1 MAYYLVYGSIRVQ
14 GDITPDLLSDM
25 DMNKI
30 DNLLWLWELALHK
43 HPYLIHWTGL
53 MTYAQDRRLTLL
65 SY

>member
-30 DNLLWLWELALHK
+30 DNLLWL
-43 HPYLIHWTGL
+43 
-53 MTYAQDRRLTLL
+53 
-65 SY
+65 